1 MLPPKDQLTICFA
14 HVAYR
19 FDQQFPLRN
28 TGIKAIHVRS
38 REEMD
43 KVIGDC
49 DVLVCS
55 GLWRNDLPQ
64 IAPKL
69 RFVQSISA
77 GVNQY
82 DQAIMKAA
90 GVRLAS
96 AQGANARAVS
106 DHAMALI
113 LALARRLP
121 EARDNQA
128 RKHWRG
134 MIGDLSTREDELAGK
149 TLLVVGV
156 GRIGGRLAR
165 LAKAFEMNVIGIR
178 RDPANGA
185 EGADEIHGFDKLH
198 DLLPK
203 ADVVALTCAL
213 TPETTGIIDAK
224 ALSLLKPSAWLVN
237 VARGPV
243 VDEAALIAAMRAN
256 AFAGAALDVTA
267 EEPLAESSPLWEM
280 PNVFIT
286 PHTGGETRRYEDSVI
301 DLLIENLDR
310 LGRGETALKNQIV

>member
-19 FDQQFPLRN
+19 FDQRFPLRN
-28 TGIKAIHVRS
+28 AGIKSVYARS
-38 REEMD
+38 REELD
-43 KVIGDC
+43 QVIGGC

-55 GLWRNDLPQ
+55 GLWRNDLPK

-77 GVNQY
+77 GVDQY
-82 DQAIMKAA
+82 DKAVMKAA

-113 LALARRLP
+113 LSLARRIP

-128 RKHWRG
+128 KKHWRG
-134 MIGDLSTREDELAGK
+134 MIGDLSVREDELYGK
-149 TLLVVGV
+149 TLLVVGI

-185 EGADEIHGFDKLH
+185 EGADEIHGFDRLL
-198 DLLPK
+198 DLIPK
-203 ADVVALTCAL
+203 ADIVALTCAL
-213 TPETTGIIDAK
+213 TPETTGIINAE
-224 ALSLLKPSAWLVN
+224 ALSRLKPSAWLVN
-237 VARGPV
+237 VARGKV
-243 VDEAALIAAMRAN
+243 VDEAALIAALRRN

-267 EEPLAESSPLWEM
+267 EEPLPATSPLWDM

-301 DLLIENLDR
+301 DLLLENLDR
-310 LGRGETALKNQIV
+310 LGRGETTLKNQVV

>member
-1 MLPPKDQLTICFA
+1 MDQ
-14 HVAYR
+14 
-19 FDQQFPLRN
+19 
-28 TGIKAIHVRS
+28 
-38 REEMD
+38 
-43 KVIGDC
+43 VIGDC

-55 GLWRNDLPQ
+55 GLWRNDLPK

-69 RFVQSISA
+69 RLVQSISA

-82 DQAIMKAA
+82 DTSIMKAA
-90 GVRLAS
+90 GVHLAS

-106 DHAMALI
+106 DHGMALI
-113 LALARRLP
+113 LSLARRLP

-128 RKHWRG
+128 KKHWRG

-149 TLLVVGV
+149 TLLIVGV

-198 DLLPK
+198 ELTAR

-224 ALSLLKPSAWLVN
+224 VLALLKPSAWLVN
-237 VARGPV
+237 VARGAV
-243 VDEAALIAAMRAN
+243 VDEAALIAALRAQS
-256 AFAGAALDVTA
+256 FAGAALDVTA
-267 EEPLAESSPLWEM
+267 EEPLPESSPLWDL

-286 PHTGGETRRYEDSVI
+286 PHSAGETRRYEDAVI
-301 DLLIENLDR
+301 DLLVENLDR
-310 LGRGETALKNQIV
+310 LARGETLKNQIV